1 MILSVSLLSY
11 VTIYINIHLLLYI
24 HYLLLYIYPIN
35 RLFNLITAYI
45 LITENKAGWGYF
57 LRAESFYNVATAEA
71 EYFQNDSI
79 GSYTFSYTSR
89 LS

>member
-1 MILSVSLLSY
+1 M
-11 VTIYINIHLLLYI
+11 
-24 HYLLLYIYPIN
+24 
-35 RLFNLITAYI
+35 ITAYI